1 MVAKMFVL
9 HGVVCVLLGA
19 GNDIND
25 SGWGYGEKRSDDAVK
40 GGVGVRGWGGAVEKQ
55 GEGGRELRTTLL
67 REDSEG
73 REGVSVCG

>member
-1 MVAKMFVL
+1 MQHARARAMV
-9 HGVVCVLLGA
+9 
-19 GNDIND
+19 IND
-25 SGWGYGEKRSDDAVK
+25 NRWGYGEKRSDDAVE

-55 GEGGRELRTTLL
+55 GEGRGGGGGLRTTLL